1 MQPIFCRKYHRKCN
15 GRSMIASYPVH
26 ELVKTIPEKKMKAF
40 MRDIKYLY
48 GRITGKYLPEGE
60 LQEEYEF

>member
-1 MQPIFCRKYHRKCN
+1 
-15 GRSMIASYPVH
+15 MIASYPVH

-48 GRITGKYLPEGE
+48 GRITGRYLPEGE